1 MSLSIRLLPG
11 AFIRLVGGPI
21 IRAIYRIQT
30 VHPERIPVTG
40 GALLLPNHVTFAD
53 GFFISAVCP
62 RPVRFVMDEAFMALR
77 SVRIFTSIFDTVT
90 IRRDQPREAIKITI
104 DALKNGDLV
113 CLFPEGQ
120 LTRTGTLSELRRGFE
135 LIARKA
141 GHPLIPMWCD
151 GAWGSIFSFERGRFF
166 SKRPYRLPFGITI
179 AFGGEIQPA
188 EADSET
194 VRHGL
199 LVAAAAAL
207 AKRFDSL
214 SWGSRNPRGKSAAI
228 KHFRRSGE
236 FTRRRMWING
246 YQIGQINALQRR
258 QPFFALDGDPVSSG
272 LPGLFLTFPEMFE
285 AKLQNCDAVDGGRVA
300 TWVGGDHLRK
310 ALGSTQL
317 SREITFYDFGQRALE
332 PLYRADLRHCPCLA
346 LEGVVIAMSMPDP
359 PKATDEGEPQRGHK
373 PGTWGK
379 LLPGWFLQAAADGR
393 MRVHGPAATEEGI
406 ELPVGTSLDAE
417 GFLTWTDPKARR

>member
-1 MSLSIRLLPG
+1 MSLSIRLLSG

-62 RPVRFVMDEAFMALR
+62 RPVRFVMDEGFMALR

-151 GAWGSIFSFERGRFF
+151 GA
-166 SKRPYRLPFGITI
+166 
-179 AFGGEIQPA
+179 
-188 EADSET
+188 
-194 VRHGL
+194 
-199 LVAAAAAL
+199 
-207 AKRFDSL
+207 
-214 SWGSRNPRGKSAAI
+214 
-228 KHFRRSGE
+228 RSYK
-236 FTRRRMWING
+236 N
-246 YQIGQINALQRR
+246 
-258 QPFFALDGDPVSSG
+258 
-272 LPGLFLTFPEMFE
+272 
-285 AKLQNCDAVDGGRVA
+285 K
-300 TWVGGDHLRK
+300 
-310 ALGSTQL
+310 
-317 SREITFYDFGQRALE
+317 
-332 PLYRADLRHCPCLA
+332 
-346 LEGVVIAMSMPDP
+346 
-359 PKATDEGEPQRGHK
+359 
-373 PGTWGK
+373 
-379 LLPGWFLQAAADGR
+379 
-393 MRVHGPAATEEGI
+393 
-406 ELPVGTSLDAE
+406 
-417 GFLTWTDPKARR
+417 